1 MAQTTTPQHDTERQH
16 EVLPVHR
23 RPRQLPW
30 PLNIYQ
36 SAVGKKYA
44 MAISGIGLLGFVVVH
59 MIGNLHLYEGPV
71 QVHEYGEALRDLGGH
86 LAPRTFLLWVMRL
99 GLIAMF
105 AIHIHSAYSLSRM
118 SMKADDSYAGKRNY
132 IAANFASRTMRWT
145 GPIVLLYLLFHLADL
160 TWGWW
165 LGAEYVRGDIYHNV
179 VESMSSLPVAIIYIV
194 ANVALAVHIF
204 HGTWSMFQTLG
215 INNPKFN
222 DLRRGIAGSLAAV
235 ILVGNLSFPI
245 AVQAGLINEDNR
257 SVPVGEF
264 NTDSHNS
271 NNVSAAPATP
281 GTNNP
286 DSHSNANAAPATPG
300 ANREGS

>member
-16 EVLPVHR
+16 EVRPVHR

-59 MIGNLHLYEGPV
+59 MIGNLHLYEGPA

-86 LAPRTFLLWVMRL
+86 LAPRTFLLWLMRL
-99 GLIAMF
+99 GLMAMF

-118 SMKADDSYAGKRNY
+118 SLKADDAYAGKRNY
-132 IAANFASRTMRWT
+132 TAANFASRTMRWT

-165 LGAEYVRGDIYHNV
+165 LGDEYVRGDIYHNV
-179 VESMSSLPVAIIYIV
+179 TESMSSLPVAIIYIV
-194 ANVALAVHIF
+194 ANIALAIHIF
-204 HGTWSMFQTLG
+204 HGTWSMFQSLG
-215 INNPKFN
+215 LNNPKFN
-222 DLRRGIAGSLAAV
+222 DLRRGIARGLAAV
-235 ILVGNLSFPI
+235 ILIGNLSFPI

-264 NTDSHNS
+264 NTDTEPHNTT
-271 NNVSAAPATP
+271 AAPATP
-281 GTNNP
+281 DTEPHNT
-286 DSHSNANAAPATPG
+286 NAAPATPG
-300 ANREGS
+300 ASREGS